1 MTTESNVP
9 KESAIVEVSQE
20 TKDLVE
26 KEMPQETNEVK
37 QATMELIEAIKKR
50 VQSEVQGI
58 NDLARDSYL
67 DVIHKLRDE
76 VAKRDRSAPERIQ
89 ETIKKAQAEV
99 EKDLDALVKP
109 IAEFGDRL
117 REATKAAW
125 ESLTAPRSEESK
137 SD

>member
-50 VQSEVQGI
+50 VQSEVQGV
-58 NDLARDSYL
+58 NDLARDTYL
-67 DVIHKLRDE
+67 DVVQKMRDE
-76 VAKRDRSAPERIQ
+76 VEKMDRSAPDRIQ
-89 ETIKKAQAEV
+89 ESIKQVQKEV
-99 EKDLDALVKP
+99 EKDLDALFKP
-109 IAEFGDRL
+109 MTDFGNRL
-117 REATKAAW
+117 REAFKAGW
-125 ESLTAPRSEESK
+125 ETLTAPRSEE
-137 SD
+137 